1 MEACLCNLN
10 FVKSTLDNLFK
21 TLSLNFPDT
30 SFEVEFWDGIKE
42 KYGSG
47 IKKFKL
53 VLKNKGV
60 IKRILGGGSLG
71 FGEEFMKGNI
81 LIEGD
86 LQELIKMGYGQSHIN
101 FQLSLKEKLKIF
113 YNYIS
118 SLGTVLNYRASE
130 GSEDGDESEA
140 LIDSKRSISYHYD
153 IGNDFYSLWLDSTLT
168 YSCAYFKKKDD
179 TLEQAQLQKYEHI
192 SKKLQLKQGETLVD
206 IGCGWGGMMFYAA
219 ENFGVK
225 CEGYTLS
232 QKQYDYIIEE
242 IRKRNLANYV
252 KVYLKDYREARGKFD
267 KFVSIGMFEHV
278 GKKFH
283 PVFFDIVKKILKPK
297 GIGLLQTIGS
307 PEDEPSDPWIT
318 KYIFPGGF
326 IPALPAICNIMN
338 QKDLVF
344 FDIEDLRR
352 HYALTLDKWIEGFEE
367 NIDKIRKVLIK
378 SMTELPKE
386 AKSKM
391 RTKFSSPGSREKA
404 EEFVRMWRLYL
415 NGSSVSFKAGNNR
428 LYQITFSNGLNN
440 QLPLTRNYIYGA

>member
-1 MEACLCNLN
+1 MR
-10 FVKSTLDNLFK
+10 STLDNLFK
-21 TLSLNFPDT
+21 TLSSNSPET
-30 SFEVEFWDGIKE
+30 SFEVEFWDGTKE

-53 VLKNKGV
+53 VLKNKRV

-71 FGEEFMKGNI
+71 FGEEFIKGNI
-81 LIEGD
+81 IIEGD
-86 LQELIKMGYGQSHIN
+86 LQELIKMGYGQNYID
-101 FQLSLKEKLKIF
+101 FKLSPKEKLKIF
-113 YNYIS
+113 HNYIS
-118 SLGTVLNYRASE
+118 SLGTVLN
-130 GSEDGDESEA
+130 
-140 LIDSKRSISYHYD
+140 SKRNISYHYD
-153 IGNDFYSLWLDSTLT
+153 IGNDFYSLWLDPTLT
-168 YSCAYFKKKDD
+168 YSCAYFKKEED
-179 TLEQAQLQKYEHI
+179 TLERAQLNKYEHI

-206 IGCGWGGMMFYAA
+206 IGCGWGGMMFYAVK
-219 ENFGVK
+219 NYGVK

-232 QKQYDYIIEE
+232 QKQHDYAVEE

-283 PVFFDIVKKILKPK
+283 PVFFDVVKKILKPE

-307 PEDEPSDPWIT
+307 LEDKPTDPWIT

-326 IPALPAICNIMN
+326 IPALPAICNIMS
-338 QKDLVF
+338 QKDLAF
-344 FDIEDLRR
+344 FDIEDLRI
-352 HYALTLDKWIEGFEE
+352 HYNMTLDKWIEGFEE
-367 NIDKIRKVLIK
+367 NIDKIRNVLIK
-378 SMTELPKE
+378 P
-386 AKSKM
+386 
-391 RTKFSSPGSREKA
+391 PGSREKA

-415 NGSSVSFKAGNNR
+415 NGSSVSFKAGNNH

>member
-1 MEACLCNLN
+1 MRSA
-10 FVKSTLDNLFK
+10 LDNLFK
-21 TLSLNFPDT
+21 SLSLNFP
-30 SFEVEFWDGIKE
+30 SIPFEVEFWDGTKE
-42 KYGSG
+42 KYGAG
-47 IKKFKL
+47 PKKFKL
-53 VLKNKGV
+53 IIKNKGV
-60 IKRILGGGSLG
+60 IKRILGGGSMG
-71 FGEEFMKGNI
+71 FGEEFMRGNI
-81 LIEGD
+81 LIEGN

-140 LIDSKRSISYHYD
+140 LIDSKRNISYHYD
-153 IGNDFYSLWLDSTLT
+153 VGNDFYSLWLDPTLT
-168 YSCAYFKKKDD
+168 YSCAYFKKEDD
-179 TLEQAQLQKYEHI
+179 SLERAQLNKYEHI

-219 ENFGVK
+219 ENYGVK

-232 QKQYDYIIEE
+232 RKQHDRVIEE
-242 IRKRNLANYV
+242 IKKRKLADSL
-252 KVYLKDYREARGKFD
+252 KVYLKDYREAEGKFD

-283 PVFFDIVKKILKPK
+283 PVFFDVVKKILKPE

-307 PEDEPSDPWIT
+307 LEDKPSDPWIT

-326 IPALPAICNIMN
+326 IPTLQLICRIMN

-344 FDIEDLRR
+344 FDIEDLRI
-352 HYALTLDKWIEGFEE
+352 HYNMTLDKWIEGFEG

-378 SMTELPKE
+378 SL
-386 AKSKM
+386 
-391 RTKFSSPGSREKA
+391 GSREKA

-440 QLPLTRNYIYGA
+440 RLPLTRNYIYS